1 MGLNLLSL
9 KIQEGGE
16 TVVVIMVKHRPNKL
30 IERATKHDL
39 EEVLSWLKREYRED
53 CKGFWSNRGI
63 IKHSFENVN
72 LWVIREDGEA
82 VAFQVGDYATD
93 ILCVRKDRQ
102 RRGFGT
108 ALFKSSLAR
117 AMKDNLNVL
126 AGECSPQSSLPFWQK
141 QGFERDHDP
150 SGYGKIS
157 VRKVLQREY
166 DVPAGLPKVKVTI
179 SFYPEAALYRPNVSP
194 LEVNHLVGSLDSS
207 GAIKISRRV
216 IGLADDEPENRD
228 LVVKIVVNGVERCF
242 RKAKHPEAEAVGVL
256 YESKDRT
263 FYIDEVAPTTG

>member
-1 MGLNLLSL
+1 M
-9 KIQEGGE
+9 
-16 TVVVIMVKHRPNKL
+16 VIMVKHRPNMAT
-30 IERATKHDL
+30 ERATKHDL
-39 EEVLSWLKREYRED
+39 EEVLSWLEREYLED
-53 CKGFWSNRGI
+53 DEGFWCNRGI
-63 IKHSFENVN
+63 IKRSFKDEN

-141 QGFERDHDP
+141 QDFKQYHGPTGTRGIH
-150 SGYGKIS
+150 

-166 DVPAGLPKVKVTI
+166 DVPAELPKVEVTI
-179 SFYPEAALYRPNVSP
+179 SFYPEAVLYCPNVSP
-194 LEVNHLVGSLDSS
+194 LEIKHLVGGLDSG

-216 IGLADDEPENRD
+216 IGLADDEPKNRD
-228 LVVKIVVNGVERCF
+228 LVVKIVVNDVERCF
-242 RKAKHPEAEAVGVL
+242 CKAKHPEAEAVGVL
-256 YESKDRT
+256 RQSKDNT
-263 FYIDEVAPTTG
+263 FYIDEIAPTTG